1 MFTQI
6 SIDLISVEEGDQ
18 TIGVQINPF
27 DGEFPALLILKG
39 KFDLPD
45 KNTYPFDHACFDKVC
60 SDVRD
65 VFEAA
70 ALFPGFSSTIPEGLH
85 KVKPKETG
93 YSMISMA

>member
-6 SIDLISVEEGDQ
+6 SIDLISIDDGDQ
-18 TIGVQINPF
+18 TIGVRIDPV
-27 DGEFPALLILKG
+27 GGALPASLILKG

-45 KNTYPFDHACFDKVC
+45 NNTYPFDHACFDKVF
-60 SDVRD
+60 SAVRE

-70 ALFPGFSSTIPEGLH
+70 ALFPGFSSTIPESFRRI
-85 KVKPKETG
+85 KPQETG